1 MNLKEF
7 NLVGVKF
14 EVATT
19 VITINQVDSD
29 IDSDRDSRISQLV
42 SIQTKGDEHYNMA
55 SCSET

>member
-1 MNLKEF
+1 M
-7 NLVGVKF
+7 GVKF
-14 EVATT
+14 EVAAT